1 MVLRRSHYPSAVS
14 VLRTCFALGLVAYL
28 TLSGVIDWSA
38 LLLLAENWML
48 SGFAFAL
55 LCLVSLLVSIRLT
68 LLLSAQ
74 GFRLRV
80 SAALRLVLIGGLF
93 SAFLPGAAGG
103 DLARMYLAAR
113 TNPGRRTE
121 LVTVIA
127 LDRFVGLLSVLA
139 IPILVGFGLKASVP
153 DSHFIVVR
161 GLLLSAALGFTAGV
175 LAILSCW
182 SLRLRVLMI
191 SLLARIRLAEHAERL
206 LQTVSAYRETPWT
219 LIAAF
224 ALSLVI
230 QIAVV
235 AALVL
240 LVMATGGS
248 AITWAMILV
257 IPFGHLAN
265 ALPFTPG
272 GLGVGE
278 AAFATLFAAVGAA
291 GGAEAILA
299 WRVLTSVLDLAG
311 GGILMAGRIDM
322 PLADGGV
329 VVATTSAAAVRVTAV
344 REPEHGD

>member
-1 MVLRRSHYPSAVS
+1 LILPRSHYASAAP
-14 VLRTCFALGLVAYL
+14 VLRTLFALGLVAYL

-38 LLLLAENWML
+38 LLLLAENWIL
-48 SGFAFAL
+48 SGAAFGL

-68 LLLSAQ
+68 LLLGAQ
-74 GFRLRV
+74 GFRLPL
-80 SAALRLVLIGGLF
+80 SAALRLSLIGGLF

-103 DLARMYLAAR
+103 DIARMYLAAR
-113 TNPGRRTE
+113 PNPGRRTE

-139 IPILVGFGLKASVP
+139 IPILVGFWLKASVT

-182 SLRLRVLMI
+182 SERLRVLMT
-191 SLLARIRLAEHAERL
+191 SLLARIRLAEHGERL
-206 LQTVSAYRETPWT
+206 FQTISAYREKPGT
-219 LIAAF
+219 LISAF
-224 ALSLVI
+224 VLSVFT

-278 AAFATLFAAVGAA
+278 AAFATLFASVGAA

-299 WRVLTSVLDLAG
+299 WRVLTSLLDLAG

-322 PLADGGV
+322 PLA
-329 VVATTSAAAVRVTAV
+329 
-344 REPEHGD
+344 EHGVGRRRNDRDRSRARHTRART